1 MVTEMKNSLAV
12 PPKVKE
18 LPYDPAI
25 SLPDMDLREMKTYV
39 HTETCGQVFIAA
51 LFIKIT
57 DVNNPNVCQ
66 SMNGWTKF
74 VIST

>member
-39 HTETCGQVFIAA
+39 HTETCIHVFTSSLTIIA
-51 LFIKIT
+51 K
-57 DVNNPNVCQ
+57 
-66 SMNGWTKF
+66 GERTKWPL
-74 VIST
+74 IDE